1 MLGDGLSIGENSYN
15 ETGYGYVDY
24 IKEKI
29 KINNYNN
36 YAKSNCLIEDLLKE
50 IKINNEL
57 KKDLRESNL
66 LTISI
71 GINDFYNKIDK
82 QDINISNL
90 LSLKPIINQIIDDLD
105 IFLKE
110 LNKYAKQKVYFI
122 GYYNPMPFLFNTSS
136 SDLDTL
142 FAYIDDRM
150 NKITEKYNIKYISLY
165 QLFKNNPSFLPNPS
179 TYYPN
184 TNGYIEIAKKILDIY

>member
-1 MLGDGLSIGENSYN
+1 
-15 ETGYGYVDY
+15 
-24 IKEKI
+24 
-29 KINNYNN
+29 
-36 YAKSNCLIEDLLKE
+36 
-50 IKINNEL
+50 
-57 KKDLRESNL
+57 
-66 LTISI
+66 
-71 GINDFYNKIDK
+71 
-82 QDINISNL
+82 
-90 LSLKPIINQIIDDLD
+90 
-105 IFLKE
+105 
-110 LNKYAKQKVYFI
+110 
-122 GYYNPMPFLFNTSS
+122 MPFLFNTSS